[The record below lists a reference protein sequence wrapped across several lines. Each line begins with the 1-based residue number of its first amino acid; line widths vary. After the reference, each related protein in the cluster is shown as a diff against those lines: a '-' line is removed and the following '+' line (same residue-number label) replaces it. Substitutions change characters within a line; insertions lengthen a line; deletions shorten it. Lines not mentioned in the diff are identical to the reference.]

1 MASVRTST
9 QSFTGIKDIKDD
21 IVLFDKGYA
30 CMVIELNAV
39 NFALLS
45 PAEQDAKIV
54 AFAGLLNS
62 LSFPLQI
69 VIRSKKLDISN
80 YLRLLEQQS
89 QKTADEALSLQIRRY
104 RDFVAELV
112 RVNIILDKKFY
123 VVISFSFLEKVRDLG
138 NFEETAKSSL
148 HSKSSSL
155 SAQLARL
162 NLRAK
167 ILQRDELVKLFYDL
181 YNERL

>member
-1 MASVRTST
+1 MANKRTST
-9 QSFTGIKDIKDD
+9 QSFTGIKKIEGDIA
-21 IVLFDKGYA
+21 FFEKGHA

-45 PAEQDAKIV
+45 PVEQDSKIV
-54 AFAGLLNS
+54 AFAALLNS

-69 VIRSKKLDISN
+69 VIRSKKVDITN
-80 YLRLLEQQS
+80 YLRVLEQQA
-89 QKTADEALSLQIRRY
+89 QKTVDENLSLQIKKY

-123 VVISFSFLEKVRDLG
+123 VVLNFSFLEKVSG
-138 NFEETAKSSL
+138 FSNFEETAKANLHTKAASL
-148 HSKSSSL
+148 K
-155 SAQLARL
+155 AQLARL

-167 ILQRDELVKLFYDL
+167 VLQADELTKLFYDL
-181 YNERL
+181 YNER

>member
-1 MASVRTST
+1 MATTRTST
-9 QSFTGIKDIKDD
+9 QSFTGVKDIKDD
-21 IVLFDKGYA
+21 VVIFDKGNA
-30 CMVIELNAV
+30 CLVIELNSV

-54 AFAGLLNS
+54 AFAALLNS

-89 QKTADEALSLQIRRY
+89 QKTTDEAFSLQIKKY

-123 VVISFSFLEKVRDLG
+123 VVLNFSFLEKVSGLG

-148 HSKSSSL
+148 HTKASSL

-167 ILQRDELVKLFYDL
+167 ILQRDELIKLFYDL